1 MKYFKTF
8 NHVLL
13 IIVVMLLFFGY
24 VCYDMTNIFTCKENL
39 RNYDYTDNIPYVDM
53 HTYLTTDY
61 DVNNPSSD
69 YIHYEL
75 DQIEETNNPPY
86 KMDDFSSNLT
96 TIGVEN
102 DFKYFNNFTKMKQG
116 KINTPFF

>member
-1 MKYFKTF
+1 M
-8 NHVLL
+8 V
-13 IIVVMLLFFGY
+13 LFFVY
-24 VCYDMTNIFTCKENL
+24 VCYDMTNIFSCKENL

-53 HTYLTTDY
+53 HTYLTNDY
-61 DVNNPSSD
+61 DNTKSPID
-69 YIHYEL
+69 EFHYEL

-116 KINTPFF
+116 KFNAPSF

>member
-8 NHVLL
+8 NNVLL
-13 IIVVMLLFFGY
+13 ICVVMILFFVY
-24 VCYDMTNIFTCKENL
+24 VCYDMTNAFSCKENL

-53 HTYLTTDY
+53 HTYLTEDY

-69 YIHYEL
+69 YIHDEL

-96 TIGVEN
+96 SIDVET
-102 DFKYFNNFTKMKQG
+102 DFKYFNNFTKMSQG
-116 KINTPFF
+116 KFNAPSF

>member
-8 NHVLL
+8 NHLLL
-13 IIVVMLLFFGY
+13 ICVVMVLFFVY
-24 VCYDMTNIFTCKENL
+24 VCYDMTNIFSCKENL

-53 HTYLTTDY
+53 HNYLTKDY
-61 DVNNPSSD
+61 TPSSD

-96 TIGVEN
+96 ELGVEG

-116 KINTPFF
+116 KF

>member
-13 IIVVMLLFFGY
+13 IFVVMILFFGY
-24 VCYDMTNIFTCKENL
+24 VCYDITNIYSCKENL

-75 DQIEETNNPPY
+75 DEIEETNNPPY
-86 KMDDFSSNLT
+86 KMDDFSSNLKK
-96 TIGVEN
+96 ISVID

-116 KINTPFF
+116 KIKTPSF